1 MSRFLPFLKRQLPY
15 GMKPYTGQTWW
26 TFDLYALEYILDFD
40 ARHPEYLK
48 FHKHTF
54 VADEL
59 YLQMI
64 IGNSKDERLLK
75 SIENSEKRFTIW
87 EKETSAHPKIL
98 DKNDLEAIMSSDD
111 LFARKFEEDTE
122 ILDLI
127 DSEILFKKHSEQQ
140 SV

>member
-1 MSRFLPFLKRQLPY
+1 
-15 GMKPYTGQTWW
+15 
-26 TFDLYALEYILDFD
+26 
-40 ARHPEYLK
+40 
-48 FHKHTF
+48 

-64 IGNSKDERLLK
+64 IGNSKDEKLLK

-98 DKNDLEAIMSSDD
+98 DKNDLEAIMLSND
-111 LFARKFEEDTE
+111 LFARKFDEDTE

-127 DSEILFKKHSEQQ
+127 DSQILFKNYSEQQ